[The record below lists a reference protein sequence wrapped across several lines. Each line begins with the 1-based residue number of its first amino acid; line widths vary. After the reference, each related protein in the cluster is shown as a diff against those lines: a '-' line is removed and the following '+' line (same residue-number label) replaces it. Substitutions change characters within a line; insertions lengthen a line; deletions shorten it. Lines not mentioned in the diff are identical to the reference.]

1 MSDELE
7 ELKKAKRDFGLAS
20 EFSDAKFFLP
30 SASEVEQVGHL
41 SIANP

>member
-20 EFSDAKFFLP
+20 EVLGCEIFP
-30 SASEVEQVGHL
+30 SFG
-41 SIANP
+41 I